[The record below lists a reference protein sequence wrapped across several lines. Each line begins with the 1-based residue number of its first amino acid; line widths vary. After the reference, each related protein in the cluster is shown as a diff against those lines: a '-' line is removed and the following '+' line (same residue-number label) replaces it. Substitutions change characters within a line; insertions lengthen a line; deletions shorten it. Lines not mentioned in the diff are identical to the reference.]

1 MTNHAEK
8 YEGLI
13 QGKILVRVF
22 YFRKLL
28 KDERFGRFRKRRS
41 IVDLTKTVEISTLYE
56 KKIQQTFK
64 RRALY
69 EDSKPQQTFER

>member
-1 MTNHAEK
+1 MHQELHTFSKLKPVTHHAEK

-28 KDERFGRFRKRRS
+28 KDERFGRFSKHRS
-41 IVDLTKTVEISTLYE
+41 IVDLKKTLKIST
-56 KKIQQTFK
+56 F
-64 RRALY
+64 Y
-69 EDSKPQQTFER
+69 EDSTNF